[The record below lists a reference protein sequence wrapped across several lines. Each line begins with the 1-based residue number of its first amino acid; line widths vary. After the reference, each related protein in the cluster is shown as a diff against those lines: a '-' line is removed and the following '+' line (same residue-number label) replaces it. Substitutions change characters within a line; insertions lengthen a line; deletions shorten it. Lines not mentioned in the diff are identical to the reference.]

1 MSSILSQNAERETQ
15 RRMDEILS
23 VTPEEKEDSDKPPS
37 CSPRPAKPWRVAVI
51 ANVKGETPLPLDAP
65 ADAGAEFDRKETVE
79 ALMAALASDGHEVIF
94 LSADPS
100 LPFTLQDV
108 RPDICFNI
116 AEGIFGDG
124 REAQVPALLEMLRI
138 PYTASRVLANAVALD
153 KTMTKRVWQ
162 NMGLPTAAF
171 QEFTTGHEPISPDL
185 SYPMFVKPAREGT
198 GMGMDGGAIVH
209 NEDELRA
216 RVAWVIQS
224 YKQPALVEA
233 FLTGREFTI
242 GVLGRPDVGMYNL
255 RPDLYEEDG
264 FHRFPVLEIDNSQS
278 VTPGV
283 YGHIAKTLHTGDCGV
298 PGFLCPADVDTELA
312 NTLHSLAI
320 QAHMAIGSLD
330 VSRVDFRM
338 DSNGNPKL
346 LEINTLPGLTP
357 GFSDLCVI
365 SKAEGISYRELVLE
379 ILYLGASRWGLLPV
393 SGAQEFATPI
403 PVPAYSELARKDSY
417 LGF

>member
-1 MSSILSQNAERETQ
+1 
-15 RRMDEILS
+15 MDEINTLQ
-23 VTPEEKEDSDKPPS
+23 PQNEEEESDKPPS
-37 CSPRPAKPWRVAVI
+37 CTPRPVRPWRVAVI

-79 ALMAALASDGHEVIF
+79 AIMAAIASDGHDVTF

-100 LPFTLQDV
+100 LMLTLQDV

-124 REAQVPALLEMLRI
+124 REAQVPALLELLRI
-138 PYTASRVLANAVALD
+138 PYTASRVVANAIALD
-153 KTMTKRVWQ
+153 KTMTKRIWQ
-162 NMGLPTAAF
+162 NFGLPTAAF
-171 QEFTTGHEPISPDL
+171 QEFITGQEPLCESLP
-185 SYPMFVKPAREGT
+185 YPMFVKPAREGT
-198 GMGMDGGAIVH
+198 GMGMDGGAIVY
-209 NEDELRA
+209 NEHELRA
-216 RVAWVIQS
+216 RVAWVIDN
-224 YKQPALVEA
+224 YKQPALVEE

-242 GVLGRPDVGMYNL
+242 GVMGRPDAPLYTH
-255 RPDLYEEDG
+255 RPEWYEASG
-264 FHRFPVLEIDNSQS
+264 FHRFPVLEIDNSVS

-298 PGFLCPADVDTELA
+298 PGFLCPADVSAELA
-312 NTLHSLAI
+312 NTLHTLAY

-357 GFSDLCVI
+357 DFSDLCVI

-393 SGAQEFATPI
+393 NASAEFVPSI
-403 PVPAYSELARKDSY
+403 PVPAYSELARRDPY
-417 LGF
+417 MGY